1 MNDNSSGI
9 VSVIKKQQPLAEY
22 THRGNHILNVSVSF
36 AYKKKSVKKFMAYL
50 ISVCFFFENSFSLK
64 KRQKLFEYFIKCY

>member
-22 THRGNHILNVSVSF
+22 THRRNHILNVSVSF
-36 AYKKKSVKKFMAYL
+36 AYKNQSVKKFMAYL
-50 ISVCFFFENSFSLK
+50 ISVCFFFENSL